1 MLLVTVILV
10 YLVIKSFRRFYFIQ
24 NNKEL
29 KAVAC

>member
-10 YLVIKSFRRFYFIQ
+10 YLDMKSFRGFYFIQ

-29 KAVAC
+29 KTVAC